1 MQRPNGSPRSAA
13 VLFIFITV
21 AIDMIALGIIAPVLP
36 RLIANFLHG
45 DLSRAAEI
53 TGIFTTVWAAAQFF
67 CSPLLG
73 MLSDRVGRRP
83 VILISCAVTAI
94 DFAIMAV
101 APNLWWLFAGRV
113 LSGMATANL
122 TTAYAYIADVTSP
135 EKRAQAYGLLSA
147 AFGLGFIIGPAIGG
161 LAGNYDP
168 RLPFWIAAGLSL
180 ANTFY
185 GFFVLPESL
194 KPEHRTASIDWRR
207 ANPVGSLKLLGRHRE
222 LYGLASTTF
231 IALVAHE
238 ALPVLWVLYLIAQF
252 GWDTRAIGLTLALV
266 GVVSAITAATLVGP
280 VVKRF
285 GERRTMVLGLTTF
298 ALGNVFIGINSV
310 PAFIVGIVVLC
321 LSIYN
326 SPMQSLMSKRVGSS
340 EQGELQGALGSIRG
354 IAMMIGPGIF
364 AWSFAQV
371 SGPWRSLDILGA
383 PFWLAAAM
391 LLIAIAVAVRV
402 TSREDDDAH
411 GCASAAG
418 HMDVQEVAVV
428 LPVEG

>member
-1 MQRPNGSPRSAA
+1 MQQPNGSPRNAA
-13 VLFIFITV
+13 IVFIFITI

-53 TGIFTTVWAAAQFF
+53 TGIFTTVWAAMQFF

-83 VILISCAVTAI
+83 VILISCAVTAV

-122 TTAYAYIADVTSP
+122 TTAYAYIADVTAH

-161 LAGNYDP
+161 LAGNHDP
-168 RLPFWIAAGLSL
+168 RLPFWIAAGLSV
-180 ANTFY
+180 ANTLY

-194 KPEHRTASIDWRR
+194 KGEHRTKAVDWRR
-207 ANPVGSLKLLGRHRE
+207 ANPVGSLKLLRRHRE
-222 LYGLASTTF
+222 LYGLATTTF

-266 GVVSAITAATLVGP
+266 GVCSAVTAATLVGP
-280 VVKRF
+280 VVKAL
-285 GERRTMVLGLTTF
+285 GERRTMVLGLVTF
-298 ALGNVFIGINSV
+298 CLGNVLLGVNSAPVFIAGVI
-310 PAFIVGIVVLC
+310 VLC
-321 LSIYN
+321 VSIYN
-326 SPMQSLMSKRVGSS
+326 SPMQSLMSKRVGPS
-340 EQGELQGALGSIRG
+340 EQGELQGALGSLRG

-371 SGPWRSLDILGA
+371 SGPWRSLDVLGA

-391 LLIAIAVAVRV
+391 LVVAIALAWRV
-402 TSREDDDAH
+402 TTREDD
-411 GCASAAG
+411 
-418 HMDVQEVAVV
+418 VV
-428 LPVEG
+428 LPLPEPAPVTMVEG